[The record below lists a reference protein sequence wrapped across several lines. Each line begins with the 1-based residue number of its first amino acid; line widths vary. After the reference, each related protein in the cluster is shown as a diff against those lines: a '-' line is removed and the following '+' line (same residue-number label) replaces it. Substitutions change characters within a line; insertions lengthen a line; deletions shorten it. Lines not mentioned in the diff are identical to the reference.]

1 MVELVATERTKKFNV
16 ILADPPWSFKTWSP
30 KGNGRGAV
38 QHYPTMHLDEIC
50 ALQVQSLAGEN
61 SALFLWAVGP
71 SLPDAILVMKAWGFT
86 YKTIGF
92 SWFKSNKNGEGFK
105 IGMGFYTRAN
115 VELCLLGVRG
125 KMPVMARDVR
135 QVIYAPPRE
144 HSRKPDE
151 VYERIEQLYPG
162 MSYLELFARQRWQG
176 WSAWGNE
183 VDSDIDL
190 ASFSS

>member
-1 MVELVATERTKKFNV
+1 ME
-16 ILADPPWSFKTWSP
+16 
-30 KGNGRGAV
+30 
-38 QHYPTMHLDEIC
+38 
-50 ALQVQSLAGEN
+50 
-61 SALFLWAVGP
+61 
-71 SLPDAILVMKAWGFT
+71 AWGFT

-92 SWFKSNKNGEGFK
+92 SWVKSNKNGEGFK

-151 VYERIEQLYPG
+151 VYERIERLYPG

-183 VDSDIDL
+183 VNSDIDL
-190 ASFSS
+190 ASISS